1 MHTIWELFA
10 FALNVLVQRLNKST
24 EYYSVFL
31 TRVFSRQPLTENSL
45 QEQHSQMPLLYC
57 PLFHMGLH

>member
-31 TRVFSRQPLTENSL
+31 TTVFSRQPLTENSL
-45 QEQHSQMPLLYC
+45 QEQHLHMPLPYC
-57 PLFHMGLH
+57 PLFHKV